1 MPGCISSTSRRST
14 AARALLVWLKVMLGA
29 VVVSRL
35 KVMLGAVVV
44 SRLKVM
50 LGAVVG
56 SRSRPSHNW
65 SSRAGVGRRA

>member
-1 MPGCISSTSRRST
+1 M
-14 AARALLVWLKVMLGA
+14 AW
-29 VVVSRL
+29 L

-56 SRSRPSHNW
+56 SRPHPSNNW
-65 SSRAGVGRRA
+65 SSRTGLAGGPSSMFRVALLLPSWV